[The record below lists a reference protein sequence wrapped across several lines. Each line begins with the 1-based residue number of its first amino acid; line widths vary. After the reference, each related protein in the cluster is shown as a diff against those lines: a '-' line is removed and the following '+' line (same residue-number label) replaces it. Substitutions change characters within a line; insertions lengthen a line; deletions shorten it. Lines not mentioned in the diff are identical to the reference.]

1 MYQLTTSPNLVIRLS
16 DEAYIPF
23 DPANSDYTIFKSSV
37 LAGAGLNDANGNPMT
52 AEQIAAFVATLP

>member
-1 MYQLTTSPNLVIRLS
+1 MYKLTNATTVIRMS
-16 DEAYIPF
+16 DGAIIPF

-52 AEQIAAFVATLP
+52 PDQIAAFVTTLP